1 MPPRLTLIS
10 KFWLHHTWVLLYLFT
25 IVVFYLFFSFDFL
38 S

>member
-1 MPPRLTLIS
+1 MPPRLTLIILAS
-10 KFWLHHTWVLLYLFT
+10 SHKVLLYLFT

>member
-10 KFWLHHTWVLLYLFT
+10 KFWLYLTLVLLYLFT